1 MNIEDI
7 RSRLKGG
14 FTPFTI
20 RTSDG
25 EKFRVPHRE
34 FIFVTPKRVVV
45 SDRRGFVNVLDPLHI
60 VSLEEAKPLP
70 AN

>member
-1 MNIEDI
+1 MNIADI

-25 EKFRVPHRE
+25 VTFRVPHRE
-34 FIFVTPKRVVV
+34 YIFVTPKRVVV
-45 SDRRGFVNVLDPLHI
+45 ADRRRFVNLLDPMHI
-60 VSLEEAKPLP
+60 VSLEEARPLP
-70 AN
+70 SN